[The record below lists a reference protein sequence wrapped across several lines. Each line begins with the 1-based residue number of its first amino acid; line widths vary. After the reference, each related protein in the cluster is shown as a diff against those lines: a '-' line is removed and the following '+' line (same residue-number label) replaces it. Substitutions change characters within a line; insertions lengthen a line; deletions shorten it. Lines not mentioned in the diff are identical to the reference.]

1 MYTKEH
7 WYSRQALDQQGD
19 WISEVNGFQFNVEVG
34 LINMCVLEVMAS
46 IQRLGINS
54 RVKATCQ

>member
-46 IQRLGINS
+46 IQRLG
-54 RVKATCQ
+54 